1 MGLLDRLFGAQTFS
15 MSPADPAM
23 VEWLR
28 INGMSPSSVDE
39 SSVMGLTAV
48 YRSQAI
54 IAGTIATLPLRVYE
68 GTKSNRTEVDSWL
81 SDAPAGP
88 YDLSAFSWMETLV
101 LHLLNHGEAFLKTLT
116 NGGGQ
121 RIGAWLVHPL
131 ALKKV
136 TWIGPLKH
144 FEVSMQDGSTQEFDT
159 GEMNQ
164 ILGMSTDGTRG
175 LSPLT
180 LLRTAFQTS
189 MAGEHAAGRT
199 FSKGALIAG
208 VVTTAEGEDV
218 TEDEGK
224 TIKQSLNDKIMGA
237 DHAGEIA
244 FVNRAL
250 KFTPWTMTNEDAQFI
265 ESRAMQV
272 EEVARIYG
280 LPINLLSVNGAVSNW
295 GTGVAEANLGLQKY
309 VLMPWTSRIE
319 SAIKPML
326 EPGQFAEF
334 DYAGLLQGTPK
345 DEITLLIEQVGAG
358 LMTVDEARAVRNLP
372 PLPKVKAPAF
382 APVEPAAVG
391 STNGSQKETVHV
403 V

>member
-1 MGLLDRLFGAQTFS
+1 MASFWDRLLGRAQTFT
-15 MSPADPAM
+15 MNPADPAM

-39 SSVMGLTAV
+39 NSVMGLTAV

-68 GTKSNRTEVDSWL
+68 GTKDNRSEVRSWL
-81 SDAPAGP
+81 SESPAGP
-88 YDLSAFSWMETLV
+88 YDLSAFSWMETVV
-101 LHLLNHGEAFLKTLT
+101 LHLLNHGEAFLKSLT
-116 NGGGQ
+116 NEGGE
-121 RIGAWLVHPL
+121 RIGAWPVHPL
-131 ALKKV
+131 ALKGV
-136 TWIGPLKH
+136 TWVGPVKR
-144 FEVSMQDGSTQEFDT
+144 FEVGMQDGSTEFYDT

-164 ILGMSTDGTRG
+164 ILGMSLDGTRG

-180 LLRTAFQTS
+180 LFRTSFQTS
-189 MAGEHAAGRT
+189 MAGEHAANRHFT
-199 FSKGALIAG
+199 RGALISG

-218 TEDEGK
+218 DESEAK
-224 TIKQSLNDKIMGA
+224 VIKQSLNDKIAGA

-250 KFTPWTMTNEDAQFI
+250 KFTPWTMSNEDAQFI
-265 ESRAMQV
+265 ESRGMQV
-272 EEVARIYG
+272 EEAARVYG

-319 SAIKPML
+319 SAVRPLL
-326 EPGQFAEF
+326 EPGQFCEF

-345 DEITLLIEQVGAG
+345 DEVELLIEQVNAG
-358 LMTVDEARAVRNLP
+358 LLTVNEARAIRNLP
-372 PLPKVKAPAF
+372 AITQAEVPALRV
-382 APVEPAAVG
+382 A
-391 STNGSQKETVHV
+391 S
-403 V
+403 